1 MLIMVA
7 MVSMMLLLMMMM
19 MMKLK
24 WEVTVVKLN
33 PAFSLHL

>member
-7 MVSMMLLLMMMM
+7 MVSMMLLLMMM